1 MNNDLYEL
9 IAYLAQINRDEY
21 EDSDL
26 GEILYDQFSIDL
38 EEFENLINKLLPLC
52 CIAESPL
59 TGKIYQGFGTGTTW
73 LIKKGLD
80 K

>member
-1 MNNDLYEL
+1 MNDDLYEL

-26 GEILYDQFSIDL
+26 EEALYNQFDITM
-38 EEFENLINKLLPLC
+38 EQFENLIEKLLPLC

-59 TGKIYQGFGTGTTW
+59 TNKLYQGFGTNNIW
-73 LIKKGLD
+73 LIKKEV